1 MKTYS
6 QTQRNYINEGA
17 NQDQLLRTHIKTMLG
32 VIKTKVQSKRH
43 TIISGPPGIGKSFS
57 TMDEIAKANI
67 NYMQFGAG
75 STDSAIALELAHGV
89 SQLGAGEELV
99 VLLDDADDV
108 VFRDY
113 ETANK
118 FKFAM
123 AKYNPFYAQDV
134 NLTTAR
140 NKYERAGRMDLV
152 QAIDA
157 FSVPGKVGIHIP
169 TDQVRFYIVC
179 NRDCED
185 PKQFTKKIFNAV
197 EAIVDRTKY
206 KRLDFEWRVAWG
218 WLAHILDNNQPFE
231 DYPLTDDQKRELAGW
246 VWDKWPNMRNQ
257 SYRTIEEM
265 AEYMINNPDGYEDE
279 WTATFIKSSAKKA
292 GL

>member
-1 MKTYS
+1 MKTCS

-17 NQDQLLRTHIKTMLG
+17 NQDSMLRNHIKTMLG
-32 VIKTKVQSKRH
+32 VIPTKVQAKRH

-57 TMDEIAKANI
+57 TMNEIENANV
-67 NYMQFGAG
+67 NYIQFGAG
-75 STDSAIALELAHGV
+75 ASDSAIAIELAYGV
-89 SQLGAGEELV
+89 SQLDPGEELV

-123 AKYNPFYAQDV
+123 AKNNPFYAQDV
-134 NLTTAR
+134 NLSNAR
-140 NKYERAGRMDLV
+140 KQYEKSGRLDLV

-157 FSVPGKVGIHIP
+157 FQVPGKVGIHIP
-169 TDQVRFYIVC
+169 CDQVRFYIVC
-179 NRDCED
+179 NRDCENS
-185 PKQFTKKIFNAV
+185 KEFGRKVFSAV

-206 KRLDFEWRVAWG
+206 KRLDFEWKVAWG
-218 WLAHILDNNQPFE
+218 WLAHILDNNQPFPA
-231 DYPLTDDQKRELAGW
+231 YPLTDEQKQELAEW
-246 VWDKWPNMRNQ
+246 VWNKWPVMRNQ

-265 AEYMINNPDGYEDE
+265 AEYMINNPTNYKDE
-279 WTATFIKSSAKKA
+279 WSSTFIKSTAKKA
-292 GL
+292 GQ